1 MISNIL
7 IGVGVCAACFLG
19 GTLTGALV
27 VTNALVKV
35 DKMYET
41 ATGNS
46 FVKWVFD
53 ESANLKKHRIE
64 RIYAAV

>member
-7 IGVGVCAACFLG
+7 IGLGVCAACFLG
-19 GTLTGALV
+19 GTLTSALV
-27 VTNALVKV
+27 INNVLVKV
-35 DKMYET
+35 DKMYEA

-64 RIYAAV
+64 ELYAAE